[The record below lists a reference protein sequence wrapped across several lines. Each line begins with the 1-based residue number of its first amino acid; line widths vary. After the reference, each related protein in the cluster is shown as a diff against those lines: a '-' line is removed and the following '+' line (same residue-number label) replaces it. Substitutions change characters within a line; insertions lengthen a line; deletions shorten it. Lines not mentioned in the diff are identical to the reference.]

1 MTNVAF
7 NISERNESGK
17 AVRRNGEIPCVLY
30 GEHLEKPISA
40 KLTRKEVDK
49 LLTCA
54 KSSILSLNL
63 NGTTENCVVK
73 ELQKDNYGK
82 VIHIDFQYVNK
93 DENIKLKIP
102 VVYTGESLLESKKLF
117 LETFLSEVEL
127 YGEADKFPENIEF
140 DVSAL
145 NYSDTV
151 VAGDLNLVEGMKL
164 VTNSDV
170 VLTKVDGNNAVE
182 EEEED
187 AE

>member
-1 MTNVAF
+1 MANVAF

-17 AVRRNGEIPCVLY
+17 KVRRAGEVPCVLY

-40 KLTRKEVDK
+40 KITRKEVDK

-63 NGTTENCVVK
+63 DGKTENCVVK

-93 DENIKLKIP
+93 DEKIKLKIP
-102 VVYTGESLLESKKLF
+102 VIYTGQGILESKRLF

-127 YGEADKFPENIEF
+127 RGEADLLPEDIEV

-145 NYSDTV
+145 NYGDTV
-151 VAGDLNLVEGMKL
+151 LAGSLALPDGIKL

-170 VLTKVDGNNAVE
+170 VLAKVDGSEVVE
-182 EEEED
+182 EETEE
-187 AE
+187 

>member
-7 NISERNESGK
+7 DISERNESGK
-17 AVRRNGEIPCVLY
+17 VVRRKGDIPCVLY

-40 KLTRKEVDK
+40 QMTRREVDK

-54 KSSILSLNL
+54 KSSILSIKL
-63 NGTTENCVVK
+63 NGTTENCLVK

-102 VVYTGESLLESKKLF
+102 VIYTGQSLLESKKLF

-127 YGEADKFPENIEF
+127 HGEVDKFPENIEF
-140 DVSAL
+140 DVSTF
-145 NYSDTV
+145 NYGDTV
-151 VAGDLNLVEGMKL
+151 LAGDLKLGEGMKL

-170 VLTKVDGNNAVE
+170 VLAKVDGNNAVE
-182 EEEED
+182 EDEEE